1 MTVRIMED
9 LEEDW
14 VQVLFIII
22 IILILITDPLHQKV
36 LRQIRTTVSIRMDS
50 LRREAAVSLS
60 AFFSIIHHE
69 VRGTEKLDEWM
80 DTVPF
85 QYL

>member
-14 VQVLFIII
+14 VQVLYII
-22 IILILITDPLHQKV
+22 IILITDLLHPKV
-36 LRQIRTTVSIRMDS
+36 LRQIRTTESIRMDS

-60 AFFSIIHHE
+60 AFFSIIHHQI
-69 VRGTEKLDEWM
+69 RRTEKLDEWI
-80 DTVPF
+80 DTVPVC
-85 QYL
+85 YL